1 MLILLLSKELRDYD
15 NRWGMVAF
23 TSLNRFINF
32 TFKWRQPTRNLVMRR
47 VSSYSTNEKK
57 LDSTILAQL
66 QTMYAV
72 VKYKQISFEMK
83 TIIKNVKT

>member
-1 MLILLLSKELRDYD
+1 
-15 NRWGMVAF
+15 
-23 TSLNRFINF
+23 
-32 TFKWRQPTRNLVMRR
+32 MRR